1 MERDEERKNK
11 MKKWNLEKEILFFD
25 SLVLIKNLLL
35 LCKNLKMI

>member
-11 MKKWNLEKEILFFD
+11 MKKWYLEKEILFFD